1 MRCNFVAAAPKK
13 GPHSSVFARLASGAF
28 YETIVQLTFASSS
41 EVEGMEKLIVLIKG
55 AGEMATG
62 VAHRLFRSGFRIC
75 LTEISEP
82 LAVRRAVSFCEAVFE
97 KEKEVEGVK
106 ARLVST
112 ESEIRHAWTQGWLPL
127 IIDPDANIRKLIKPA
142 VVVDAILA
150 KENLGTR
157 ISDAPLVIGLGPGF
171 RAGEDVH
178 VVVET
183 NRGHNL
189 GRIIEKGEA
198 EPNTGV
204 PGNID
209 GYTRERV
216 LRAPAAGIFRA
227 KKKIGDAVQ
236 AGETVA
242 EADGVP
248 VKARISGVLRGILRD
263 GIRVKE
269 QMKAGDIDPR
279 GTRENCFTISDKSRA
294 IAGGILE
301 AILLKFNK

>member
-1 MRCNFVAAAPKK
+1 
-13 GPHSSVFARLASGAF
+13 
-28 YETIVQLTFASSS
+28 
-41 EVEGMEKLIVLIKG
+41 MEQLIVLIKG

-62 VAHRLFRSGFRIC
+62 VAHRLFRSGFRVC
-75 LTEISEP
+75 LTEIAEP

-106 ARLVST
+106 ARLVGG
-112 ESEIRHAWTQGWLPL
+112 EDEIRRAWAQGWLPL
-127 IIDPDANIRKLIKPA
+127 IVDPGANIRKIVKPD

-157 ISDAPLVIGLGPGF
+157 VSDAPLVIGLGPGF

-189 GRIIEKGEA
+189 GRIIDRGEA

-204 PGNID
+204 PGNIG
-209 GYTRERV
+209 GYTWERV
-216 LRAPAAGIFRA
+216 LRVPAEGIFRA
-227 KKKIGDAVQ
+227 KKKIGDTVQ

-242 EADGVP
+242 EVEGAP
-248 VKARISGVLRGILRD
+248 VKAGISGVLRGILRD
-263 GIRVKE
+263 GIRVRE
-269 QMKAGDIDPR
+269 QTKAGDIDPR
-279 GTRENCFTISDKSRA
+279 GTRENCFTISDKARA
-294 IAGGILE
+294 IGGSVLE
-301 AILLKFNK
+301 AILMKYNK